1 MGYYL
6 AHTMM
11 NLEGILAV
19 EDDSTFLDFKCPETS
34 YLLWPLIRQEFI
46 QFIISDLVYKSAPLI
61 SLNRNINYPQALT
74 SLLKAKY
81 HNMRVGSSTQNDVL
95 LMASGAGLFLK
106 DGKWFNR
113 LSDYFALTNPERTLV
128 LEDFFNWNWPYPR
141 ENKKVIYHAPM
152 QTCFALVGKFSI
164 KRSHMQQGK
173 DIVSH
178 FKSRA
183 KEILDWDLNPT
194 TTLSFEH
201 RMARKI
207 AELPIKKRTYEKLLK
222 QMSVKLIIKEEGCY
236 GHSSILNRTARE
248 MGIVV
253 AEYQHGTINAGHDAY
268 NVAPK
273 LLFSNEYKD
282 TLPQHFLSYGEWW
295 HQYLGLPINK
305 IAIGNPHR
313 TTQLS
318 RLTRRDNKT
327 DILVLGDGIETEMY
341 LDLAIFLSQH
351 LIEWRVVFR
360 PHPLE
365 RTKLQDLLA
374 TKKIGEVV
382 IDVSL
387 DIYNAFCNA
396 HVVVNEVSTGLFEA
410 VGLADRVLIWD
421 TPKSNFYYPI
431 HPFASF
437 KDASDLLEK
446 IKDGSTGLLDI
457 QSAHDVWTVC
467 WERNYKDFLKQYTER
482 ANLESIK

>member
-1 MGYYL
+1 MMSL
-6 AHTMM
+6 AR
-11 NLEGILAV
+11 ILAV
-19 EDDSTFLDFKCPETS
+19 ENDSTFLDFKCSATD

-61 SLNRNINYPQALT
+61 SFNRNVNYPKVLS
-74 SLLKAKY
+74 SLLRAKC
-81 HNMRVGSSTQNDVL
+81 HNFRVGNSARGDVL
-95 LMASGAGLFLK
+95 LMASGAGLFLR

-113 LSDYFALTNPERTLV
+113 LSDYFAFANPEETLV

-152 QTCFALVGKFSI
+152 QTYSALMGRLSI
-164 KRSHMQQGK
+164 KQSHVLQGK

-178 FKSRA
+178 FKNRA
-183 KEILDWDLNPT
+183 KEILDWDLNANA
-194 TTLSFEH
+194 TLSFEH

-207 AELPIKKRTYEKLLK
+207 AELPIRKRMYEKLLK
-222 QMSVKLIIKEEGCY
+222 QKSTKLVIKEEGCY
-236 GHSSILNRTARE
+236 GYSSILNRTARE
-248 MGIVV
+248 LGIVV

-268 NVAPK
+268 NVAPS
-273 LLFSNEYKD
+273 LLSSNEYRG

-295 HQYLGLPINK
+295 HQYLDLPVNK

-318 RLTRRDNKT
+318 RLPRQSDKT
-327 DILVLGDGIETEMY
+327 DILVLGDGVETGMY
-341 LDLAIFLSQH
+341 LDLAIFLSQN
-351 LIEWRVVFR
+351 LITWRVVFR

-365 RTKLQDLLA
+365 RTKLQDLIVNKEL
-374 TKKIGEVV
+374 GNVV
-382 IDVSL
+382 IDKNL
-387 DIYNAFCNA
+387 DIYDSFCNA

-421 TPKSNFYYPI
+421 TPKSKFYYPN

-437 KDASDLLEK
+437 TDASDLLEK
-446 IKDGSTGLLDI
+446 IKDGKTGLLDI
-457 QSAHDVWTVC
+457 QSAHSVWAES
-467 WERNYKDFLKQYTER
+467 WEDNYKNFLKQYTKRTE
-482 ANLESIK
+482 LEFVK

>member
-1 MGYYL
+1 
-6 AHTMM
+6 MM
-11 NLEGILAV
+11 NLKEILAV
-19 EDDSTFLDFKCPETS
+19 EDDATFLDFKCPETG

-46 QFIISDLVYKSAPLI
+46 QSIISDLVYKSAPLI
-61 SLNRNINYPQALT
+61 SLNRNVNYPKAL
-74 SLLKAKY
+74 SGLFKAKC
-81 HNMRVGSSTQNDVL
+81 HNFWVGGSARGDVL
-95 LMASGAGLFLK
+95 LMASGAGLILR

-113 LSDYFALTNPERTLV
+113 LSDYFAFANPEETLV

-152 QTCFALVGKFSI
+152 QTYFALMGKLSI
-164 KRSHMQQGK
+164 KQPHVHQGK

-178 FKSRA
+178 FKNRA
-183 KEILDWDLNPT
+183 KEILDWDLNT
-194 TTLSFEH
+194 SATLNFEH

-207 AELPIKKRTYEKLLK
+207 AELPVRKKMYEKLLRQK
-222 QMSVKLIIKEEGCY
+222 GTKLVIKEEGCY
-236 GHSSILNRTARE
+236 GHSSIFNRTARE
-248 MGIVV
+248 LGVVV

-268 NVAPK
+268 NVAPG
-273 LLFSNEYKD
+273 LLSGSEYKD

-295 HQYLGLPINK
+295 HQYLSLPVNK

-313 TTQLS
+313 ATQLS
-318 RLTRRDNKT
+318 RLTVRSNKT
-327 DILVLGDGIETEMY
+327 DILVLGDGVETEMY
-341 LDLAIFLSQH
+341 LDLAIFLSQN
-351 LIEWRVVFR
+351 LIGWRVVFR

-374 TKKIGEVV
+374 IKKTGGVV
-382 IDVSL
+382 VDVDL

-421 TPKSNFYYPI
+421 TPKSKFYYPN

-437 KDASDLLEK
+437 VDANDLLEK
-446 IKDGSTGLLDI
+446 IKDGKTGMLDI
-457 QSAHDVWTVC
+457 QSTHSVWADG
-467 WERNYKDFLKQYTER
+467 WEGNYKNFLIQCTGR
-482 ANLESIK
+482 VNLESVK

>member
-1 MGYYL
+1 
-6 AHTMM
+6 MM
-11 NLEGILAV
+11 NLKEILAV
-19 EDDSTFLDFKCPETS
+19 EDDSIFLDFKCPETG

-61 SLNRNINYPQALT
+61 SLNRNINYSKALS
-74 SLLKAKY
+74 SLFKAKC
-81 HNMRVGSSTQNDVL
+81 HNFRVGGSARGDVL
-95 LMASGAGLFLK
+95 LMASGAGLILR

-113 LSDYFALTNPERTLV
+113 LSDYFAFANPEETLV

-141 ENKKVIYHAPM
+141 ENKKVIYNAPM
-152 QTCFALVGKFSI
+152 QTYFALMGRLSI
-164 KRSHMQQGK
+164 KQSHIKQGK

-178 FKSRA
+178 FKNRA
-183 KEILDWDLNPT
+183 KDVLDWDLNPNA
-194 TTLSFEH
+194 TLSFEY

-207 AELPIKKRTYEKLLK
+207 AELPIRKKMYEKQLK
-222 QMSVKLIIKEEGCY
+222 QKGTKLVIKEEGCY
-236 GHSSILNRTARE
+236 GHSSILNRTALE
-248 MGIVV
+248 LDIVV

-268 NVAPK
+268 NVAPS
-273 LLFSNEYKD
+273 LLSSNVYRD

-295 HQYLGLPINK
+295 HQYLNLPVNK
-305 IAIGNPHR
+305 IVIGNPHR
-313 TTQLS
+313 ATQLS
-318 RLTRRDNKT
+318 KFTIRSYKT
-327 DILVLGDGIETEMY
+327 DILVLGDGVETEMY
-341 LDLAIFLSQH
+341 LDLAIFLSQN

-374 TKKIGEVV
+374 TKKIGGVV
-382 IDVSL
+382 IDVDL

-421 TPKSNFYYPI
+421 TPKSKFYYPN

-437 KDASDLLEK
+437 VDANDLLEK
-446 IKDGSTGLLDI
+446 IKDGSTGLLDL
-457 QSAHDVWTVC
+457 QSAHSVWADG
-467 WERNYKDFLKQYTER
+467 WEGNYKNFLIQNTKR
-482 ANLESIK
+482 AKLESVK

>member
-1 MGYYL
+1 
-6 AHTMM
+6 M
-11 NLEGILAV
+11 NLKEILAV
-19 EDDSTFLDFKCPETS
+19 EDDATFLDFKCPETG

-46 QFIISDLVYKSAPLI
+46 QSIISDLVYKSAPLI
-61 SLNRNINYPQALT
+61 SLNRNVNYPKAL
-74 SLLKAKY
+74 SGLFKAKC
-81 HNMRVGSSTQNDVL
+81 HNFWVGGSARGDVL
-95 LMASGAGLFLK
+95 LMASGAGLILR

-113 LSDYFALTNPERTLV
+113 LSDYFAFANPEETLV

-152 QTCFALVGKFSI
+152 QTYFALMGKLSI
-164 KRSHMQQGK
+164 KQPHVHQGK

-178 FKSRA
+178 FKNRA
-183 KEILDWDLNPT
+183 KEILDWDLNT
-194 TTLSFEH
+194 SATLNFEH

-207 AELPIKKRTYEKLLK
+207 AELPVRKKMYEKLLRQK
-222 QMSVKLIIKEEGCY
+222 GTKLVIKEEGCY
-236 GHSSILNRTARE
+236 GHSSIFNRTARE
-248 MGIVV
+248 LGVVV

-268 NVAPK
+268 NVAPG
-273 LLFSNEYKD
+273 LLSGSEYKD

-295 HQYLGLPINK
+295 HQYLSLPVNK

-313 TTQLS
+313 ATQLS
-318 RLTRRDNKT
+318 RLTVRSNKT
-327 DILVLGDGIETEMY
+327 DILVLGDGVETEMY
-341 LDLAIFLSQH
+341 LDLAIFLSQN
-351 LIEWRVVFR
+351 LIGWRVVFR

-374 TKKIGEVV
+374 IKKTGGVV
-382 IDVSL
+382 VDVDL

-421 TPKSNFYYPI
+421 TPKSKFYYPN

-437 KDASDLLEK
+437 VDANDLLEK
-446 IKDGSTGLLDI
+446 IKDGKTGMLDI
-457 QSAHDVWTVC
+457 QSTHSVWADG
-467 WERNYKDFLKQYTER
+467 WEGNYKNFLIQCTGR
-482 ANLESIK
+482 VNLESVK